1 MQCVIP
7 DWMDTNFNKL
17 VVKRFQGIIRKVLNM
32 KSLNMDNIKELLLI
46 FIRYNKSIVVI
57 QENVP
62 ILKMHIGVFR
72 SKMSVICFKNISQKI

>member
-1 MQCVIP
+1 
-7 DWMDTNFNKL
+7 
-17 VVKRFQGIIRKVLNM
+17 
-32 KSLNMDNIKELLLI
+32 MDNIKELLLI

-72 SKMSVICFKNISQKI
+72 GKMSVICFKKLAKKYRYIK

>member
-57 QENVP
+57 QGNVP

-72 SKMSVICFKNISQKI
+72 GKMSVICFKNISQKI